1 MKIKNIRIKGVSTA
15 FQGKDVRV
23 NVEDLGEGIFA
34 IVGDNGSG
42 KTTLME
48 AMGPASLYRRFP
60 SYGETFASHVPP
72 GEREAVV
79 ELEFELGGVE
89 YRTVLQADPRFGGG
103 RGKTEAFLYKARWE
117 DGVTSSAGPSWT
129 PIAGPLVKDYDAAIG
144 NLFPSE
150 AAFLAGPFACQGGDG
165 SFFSL
170 ERKGRRD
177 LFAEYLQIAEYQV
190 LAEKSKAIADGLEM
204 DAAGAGGLATVGEM
218 EVKRGRGVEVTAELE
233 ASRKEIATLKVR
245 RDTAT
250 TTLAETTDRLLV
262 AREDLAVG
270 KVERDV
276 AAERNVEIDRTEAG
290 LKEKRDG
297 LKETIAGLVVL
308 AEKKDLIEG
317 AETEL
322 EVSSERAKKV
332 AVEEMGI
339 MADVGTFKEERVELK
354 SAIEAMDAKIEE
366 LNEEVLLAKEAVG
379 FVRDAGDV
387 SGTLEKARVSLASVE
402 DAKAKVEGAVPAAR
416 AKAIADTATLIRR
429 DEIGIERSGLMRQK
443 EAFEGLEDPTAE
455 MCERC
460 PLAVDAMLGFNREE
474 VLLTELDGL
483 PAVEEGKAGRVLS
496 EVEKSVKD
504 AGVVILATT
513 TQIAGLETK
522 EAEVLR
528 EWKTAE
534 RLPSIEAGLGWNLQ
548 GVQAKRSRFTVVQ
561 ATIVRIEKA
570 LISARIEKASLAKVI
585 EDKTEILKAR
595 EEILQAEGSL
605 ISLRTEVA
613 GIESSLAEFGE
624 RIGSPDLSEIEWRIA
639 TTRKDLENLGAK
651 IGEVDQEIVWAG
663 DQRARLQAEKERIE
677 TEAGDE
683 VFASLEK
690 RVADGIREVAEWR
703 ILAKALGREGVQAL
717 KIDAAGP
724 EVSGIA
730 NDLLQ
735 SCGWGRF
742 QISLV
747 TSSAKKDGGMKEVF
761 EVRILDA
768 LADREARRGS
778 GGEMVIIDESLR
790 LALSIF
796 NARRSGVSIET
807 LWRDE
812 TVGALSSANASRYLE
827 MLRRAREVG
836 GFGAVYFVAHQ
847 REVWEQA
854 DGRIEIGPEG
864 ITVTR

>member
-15 FQGKDVRV
+15 FQGKDLTV
-23 NVEDLGEGIFA
+23 NLEDLGEGIFA

-72 GEREAVV
+72 GERAAVV
-79 ELEFELGGVE
+79 ELEFILDGTE
-89 YRTVLQADPRFGGG
+89 YRTVLQADPMFSGG
-103 RGKTEAFLYKARWE
+103 RGKTEAFLFERTWL
-117 DGVTSSAGPSWT
+117 DQTDDPAGWK

-177 LFAEYLQIAEYQV
+177 LFAEYLQIEEVQTLAIQALVRGDETNSEASSGRVELAEMKEKRERGRVLRFDLLNVDQRLGGLRTEKTEAERREADASERV
-190 LAEKSKAIADGLEM
+190 QTGKQELAGLEAQREEARKRNEEIEREETDKRAKAETLRSKIRDLVPLAEKKTSVMGADEEVTRLRLEGASAGKEERTLLEELGERRTEREAFRSAIEAADEKLTDLDGEEM
-204 DAAGAGGLATVGEM
+204 DAKEAMRRIQEAGP
-218 EVKRGRGVEVTAELE
+218 VTAELE
-233 ASRKEIATLKVR
+233 AARQ
-245 RDTAT
+245 
-250 TTLAETTDRLLV
+250 RLEFHSDGV
-262 AREDLAVG
+262 
-270 KVERDV
+270 KSVER
-276 AAERNVEIDRTEAG
+276 
-290 LKEKRDG
+290 
-297 LKETIAGLVVL
+297 TI
-308 AEKKDLIEG
+308 
-317 AETEL
+317 
-322 EVSSERAKKV
+322 
-332 AVEEMGI
+332 
-339 MADVGTFKEERVELK
+339 
-354 SAIEAMDAKIEE
+354 
-366 LNEEVLLAKEAVG
+366 
-379 FVRDAGDV
+379 
-387 SGTLEKARVSLASVE
+387 
-402 DAKAKVEGAVPAAR
+402 PAAR
-416 AKAIADTATLIRR
+416 RTAVKASEMWKRK
-429 DEIGIERSGLMRQK
+429 DEIGVERSGLERQRV
-443 EAFEGLEDPTAE
+443 AFEGLEDPDAE
-455 MCERC
+455 MCQRC
-460 PLAVDAMLGFNREE
+460 PLAVDAKAGFLRNASLRD
-474 VLLTELDGL
+474 ELEGL
-483 PAVEEGKAGRVLS
+483 PLEAKPGAALTVLS
-496 EVEKSVKD
+496 EAEEAVKQGGGIILSV
-504 AGVVILATT
+504 
-513 TQIAGLETK
+513 TQEIAAWETK

-528 EWKTAE
+528 DWAVAE
-534 RLPSIEAGLGWNLQ
+534 RLAAIQAGIAYNLQ
-548 GVQAKRSRFTVVQ
+548 NVQAKRKRFAEVNGRIGHLETVGTEATETGAFRVTRIRELETVLSEKDEILEAFGSLVSLREEAEGIEMTLEEAGARYDGPELRKTVEAIGVAEQ
-561 ATIVRIEKA
+561 ALRE
-570 LISARIEKASLAKVI
+570 EKVI
-585 EDKTEILKAR
+585 L
-595 EEILQAEGSL
+595 
-605 ISLRTEVA
+605 
-613 GIESSLAEFGE
+613 
-624 RIGSPDLSEIEWRIA
+624 
-639 TTRKDLENLGAK
+639 
-651 IGEVDQEIVWAG
+651 
-663 DQRARLQAEKERIE
+663 AEKERKISLE
-677 TEAGDE
+677 EVERARIRAEQEAIDRDAGDE
-683 VFASLEK
+683 IFASLTK
-690 RVADGIREVAEWR
+690 RVDTSTHEIAEWR
-703 ILAKALGREGVQAL
+703 ILARALGREGIQAL

-730 NDLLQ
+730 NDLLR

-742 QISLV
+742 QISLI
-747 TSSAKKDGGMKEVF
+747 TSAAKKDGGMKEVF